1 MTTVTPRQQEA
12 ILTFVSHLVSGDYD
26 ALDEDLAVM
35 GFVPPE
41 KLPALNDAGLT
52 RAIGTLFAAVAQGGG
67 ASGFRKELGF
77 SQSDEELR
85 AMGKEIRK
93 IKGRSKKETELLRR
107 DAFIEM
113 TGGQNSKVAQLSKD
127 LEGVQEKYGN
137 VFTIPTY
144 FAYILRSFSVLEGI
158 GLAADPSYS
167 IANEAFPFV
176 ARRLLTA
183 RSEAT
188 SKALNQLLYGRD
200 GTRLSVD
207 RAKQLAE
214 AFASYS
220 DTFADR
226 PEGAGDRAAAPGAL
240 PAGVK
245 EALRIAFDPE
255 GGPLQDIALRE
266 AARLAGA
273 STAQALSGALA
284 TAFREGG
291 VLERQ
296 SALVRALAEQ
306 QPQLREVLPP
316 TPLEVYEGF
325 LQPGLESLAS
335 SGGTDTDAAEVAAIV
350 SAALADPK
358 AGEGGISTGAPLPPP
373 TPEMAREALELAAE
387 LAPGIQLATLRFGST
402 LFSDATERLGRAAA
416 FTQREA
422 GKR

>member
-176 ARRLLTA
+176 ARRLLTD

-335 SGGTDTDAAEVAAIV
+335 SGGTDTDA
-350 SAALADPK
+350 LR
-358 AGEGGISTGAPLPPP
+358 GG
-373 TPEMAREALELAAE
+373 
-387 LAPGIQLATLRFGST
+387 
-402 LFSDATERLGRAAA
+402 
-416 FTQREA
+416 
-422 GKR
+422 

>member
-1 MTTVTPRQQEA
+1 MRE
-12 ILTFVSHLVSGDYD
+12 G
-26 ALDEDLAVM
+26 
-35 GFVPPE
+35 G
-41 KLPALNDAGLT
+41 GLT
-52 RAIGTLFAAVAQGGG
+52 R
-67 ASGFRKELGF
+67 
-77 SQSDEELR
+77 SQ
-85 AMGKEIRK
+85 
-93 IKGRSKKETELLRR
+93 
-107 DAFIEM
+107 
-113 TGGQNSKVAQLSKD
+113 
-127 LEGVQEKYGN
+127 
-137 VFTIPTY
+137 
-144 FAYILRSFSVLEGI
+144 YILRSFSVLEGI

-176 ARRLLTA
+176 ARRLLTD

-358 AGEGGISTGAPLPPP
+358 AREGGISTGAPLPPP

-387 LAPGIQLATLRFGST
+387 LAPGIQLAALRFGST